1 MVMASDGDSSVSPSD
16 PRNRTPHE
24 SFLPAIPLVTSGW
37 RHGGFEFWPRSGP
50 IVRGET
56 NPESIPSSRA
66 FLPRSMLLSKRTTYG
81 SKAALRDAMAN
92 QKKRTMSKA
101 NINGQHEFL
110 IDRDWSAQLYQ
121 RDGRWLL
128 RWRSNGRQH
137 GCTLKSTSKTDAIL
151 EIRKLTEQLA
161 SGLYQKKPR
170 SHRRESRVPEAI
182 TLDDLFERF
191 LRAKRDERGSDTAR
205 TYASRLEHVRAF
217 IATRSGKTT
226 AANAALIDIEF
237 VKQLKAF
244 LAARLVSRNGR
255 AAGAKTL
262 MSPRHQGN
270 VLELFRDCLA
280 WAKKPT
286 VRLLAD
292 SFLMPFDASIMPP
305 VSQKPLVRPNPIPI
319 DRRVAMVRNMY
330 AWQLKTLCT
339 SVSIPTRIE
348 DISGALIS
356 DFDLDAATWRIG
368 PRFGDN
374 DFNKNRTECVIPL
387 PPIVVDLLRLNRG
400 DRAEGP
406 MFLRQ
411 RPPARLPNWSSPE
424 ALQRHI
430 FHLLA
435 TTSRCDTSTANDR
448 KDLIRSEIQ
457 RIGGV
462 STDAISGEVSGL
474 FEKVGVKARPRDLR
488 AATSDDLKRS
498 GAPLLELRYLTQH
511 AVNDI
516 MTTYASLDTEKTMQ
530 QYFNHIAPLLD
541 AMRARAREL
550 KLLP

>member
-1 MVMASDGDSSVSPSD
+1 
-16 PRNRTPHE
+16 
-24 SFLPAIPLVTSGW
+24 
-37 RHGGFEFWPRSGP
+37 
-50 IVRGET
+50 
-56 NPESIPSSRA
+56 
-66 FLPRSMLLSKRTTYG
+66 
-81 SKAALRDAMAN
+81 MAN
-92 QKKRTMSKA
+92 QQKRKMSKA
-101 NINGQHEFL
+101 EIRGQHEFL
-110 IDRDWSAQLYQ
+110 IDHDWYAQLYQ
-121 RDGRWLL
+121 RNGRWLL
-128 RWRSNGRQH
+128 RWRSNGRQN
-137 GCTLKSTSKTDAIL
+137 GLTLTSTSTTDALL

-217 IATRSGKTT
+217 IATRSGKAT

-244 LAARLVSRNGR
+244 LATRLVARNGR

-262 MSPRHQGN
+262 MSPRQQRN
-270 VLELFRDCLA
+270 VLELLRDCMA

-286 VRLLAD
+286 VRLLSD
-292 SFLMPFDASIMPP
+292 SFLVPFDASTMPP
-305 VSQKPLVRPNPIPI
+305 VSQKPLVRPNPVPL
-319 DRRVAMVRNMY
+319 DRRIAMVETMDS
-330 AWQLKTLCT
+330 WQLRTLCT
-339 SVSIPTRIE
+339 FVSQPSRIE

-374 DFNKNRTECVIPL
+374 DFTKNRTETVIPL

-400 DRAEGP
+400 DRAEGA
-406 MFLRQ
+406 MFLR
-411 RPPARLPNWSSPE
+411 RTRPARLPIWSSPE
-424 ALQRHI
+424 ALERHMSQV
-430 FHLLA
+430 LA
-435 TTSRCDTSTANDR
+435 TTNRCHTSTANDR
-448 KDLIRSEIQ
+448 KDVIRREIQ

-462 STDAISGEVSGL
+462 STDGISREVGRL
-474 FEKVGVKARPRDLR
+474 FASVGIKRRPYDLR
-488 AATSDDLKRS
+488 AATTDDLKQS
-498 GAPLLELRYLTQH
+498 GASPLELRHLTQH

-516 MTTYASLDTEKTMQ
+516 MTSYASLDIDKTMQ
-530 QYFNHIAPLLD
+530 QYFNYIAPLLD